1 MNKIDFCMLSLAFI
15 VLLNGG
21 CSSKHLPERCVCQCL
36 IFPTTDFEGCYL
48 IEVDKDGYI
57 TTSVGEKADSVTHAV
72 LNDIHISTQ
81 HIRLLKNTCERETKL
96 LGKDEFLKL
105 QQQISKLEGVSIDNI
120 FLESWENDSWA
131 VILLTE
137 EKQYIF
143 PYWDCNNSSIEELV
157 KSLVRGSPIN
167 IELR

>member
-1 MNKIDFCMLSLAFI
+1 MLSLAFI

-57 TTSVGEKADSVTHAV
+57 TTS
-72 LNDIHISTQ
+72 DIQISTQ
-81 HIRLLKNTCERETKL
+81 HVRLIKNTYEREKKL

-105 QQQISKLEGVSIDNI
+105 QEQISKLEGVSIDNI
-120 FLESWENDSWA
+120 FLESWENVSGQMQ
-131 VILLTE
+131 
-137 EKQYIF
+137 EK
-143 PYWDCNNSSIEELV
+143 
-157 KSLVRGSPIN
+157 G
-167 IELR
+167 

>member
-1 MNKIDFCMLSLAFI
+1 MLSIAFI
-15 VLLNGG
+15 VLFNGC
-21 CSSKHLPERCVCQCL
+21 CSSKRLPERCVCQCL
-36 IFPTTDFEGCYL
+36 IFPTTNFEGCYL

-57 TTSVGEKADSVTHAV
+57 ITRVGEKADSVTHAV

-81 HIRLLKNTCERETKL
+81 HMSLLKNTCEREKKL

-105 QQQISKLEGVSIDNI
+105 QEQISKLKDVSIDNI

-143 PYWDCNNSSIEELV
+143 SYWDCNNSSIEELL
-157 KSLVRGSPIN
+157 KSLERESPIN